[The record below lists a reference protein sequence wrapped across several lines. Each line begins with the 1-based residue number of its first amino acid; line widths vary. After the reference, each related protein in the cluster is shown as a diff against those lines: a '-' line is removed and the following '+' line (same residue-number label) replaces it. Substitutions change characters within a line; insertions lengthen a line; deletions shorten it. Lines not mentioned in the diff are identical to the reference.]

1 MEVNEATKD
10 IERKARLVNKQLVEE
25 TKISAKVVAKV
36 TFEEA
41 DGIIVLLDALG
52 IKGIW
57 NRKNPAEVLNTW
69 ASLQEE
75 YTKGI
80 ESLRN
85 EFTAHG
91 YFERLRFQAFSDTI
105 MVSLP
110 VKKRGVGSDRGRNPF
125 WWTIM
130 SMGELLNKLFRI
142 SILSHFYFRGCL
154 SAGRFYRSENM
165 IIGPAV
171 DEAAEYY
178 RLPEWSG
185 ISTCPSG
192 SKILTDAEEM
202 KASLYDFFIQSDIP
216 LKNMIEKNGW
226 ALNWPKSHSEDQTE
240 NQKLRQILYDESRMA
255 NGISAY
261 FKIKNTLDFY
271 HWVTSP

>member
-1 MEVNEATKD
+1 MEVNEATRE
-10 IERKARLVNKQLVEE
+10 IERKARLVDKQLVEE
-25 TKISAKVVAKV
+25 TKISDKLVGKV

-69 ASLQEE
+69 AALQEE
-75 YTKGI
+75 YIKGI

-110 VKKRGVGSDRGRNPF
+110 VKKREVGSDRGRTPL

-130 SMGELLNKLFRI
+130 SMGEMLSKLFRV
-142 SILSHFYFRGCL
+142 SVLSQFYFRGCL

-185 ISTCPSG
+185 ISTCPNA

-202 KASLYDFFIQSDIP
+202 KASLYDFFIQYDLP

-226 ALNWPKSHSEDQTE
+226 ALNWPKSQTKDQAE
-240 NQKLRQILYDESRMA
+240 NENLRQILYNESMMV

-271 HWVTSP
+271 HWVTSH

>member
-69 ASLQEE
+69 AALQEE

-91 YFERLRFQAFSDTI
+91 YIKRPWAKKSCQICVKSDPTTCESIHEYCLRAGMCQ
-105 MVSLP
+105 
-110 VKKRGVGSDRGRNPF
+110 
-125 WWTIM
+125 M
-130 SMGELLNKLFRI
+130 S
-142 SILSHFYFRGCL
+142 
-154 SAGRFYRSENM
+154 
-165 IIGPAV
+165 
-171 DEAAEYY
+171 
-178 RLPEWSG
+178 
-185 ISTCPSG
+185 
-192 SKILTDAEEM
+192 
-202 KASLYDFFIQSDIP
+202 
-216 LKNMIEKNGW
+216 
-226 ALNWPKSHSEDQTE
+226 
-240 NQKLRQILYDESRMA
+240 
-255 NGISAY
+255 
-261 FKIKNTLDFY
+261 
-271 HWVTSP
+271 